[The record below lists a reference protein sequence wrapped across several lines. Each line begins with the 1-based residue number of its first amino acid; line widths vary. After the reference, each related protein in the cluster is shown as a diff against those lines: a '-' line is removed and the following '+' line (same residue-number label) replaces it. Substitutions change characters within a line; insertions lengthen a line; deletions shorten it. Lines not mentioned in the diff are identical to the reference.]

1 MRYKRN
7 LYDSETSSRDLS
19 EDVIYF
25 FQKHLLECPYPTQN
39 IIFQII
45 DLKDHEKNQI
55 LEEIILNTIV
65 TLIDLIIENPQQL
78 DKKFKLLNLLSNVY
92 VSDYSMQKV
101 SGIIVPAI
109 YDLKENRGLLDD
121 GESFIGVNCD

>member
-7 LYDSETSSRDLS
+7 LHDSETSSRDLS
-19 EDVIYF
+19 EDVINF
-25 FQKHLLECPYPTQN
+25 LQRHLLECPYPTQN

-45 DLKDHEKNQI
+45 DLKDHEKNQL

-92 VSDYSMQKV
+92 VSEYSMQKI

-121 GESFIGVNCD
+121 GESH